1 MSDAPFFVGI
11 AQIEIGERAGDGDGA
26 NIETNGKVRAVGL
39 QGVEPAPD
47 LGQLRGHVS
56 VIE

>member
-1 MSDAPFFVGI
+1 
-11 AQIEIGERAGDGDGA
+11 
-26 NIETNGKVRAVGL
+26 VRAVGL